1 MSKPIKETIIADYKK
16 RFDDLEGAL
25 LVDIRGI
32 DANTNNNLRKGLD
45 KKNIR
50 VTVIKNTLA
59 MKAFHDTKLQPLCDG
74 LEGPS
79 ALAYGAESVV
89 EVARELVDWAKKI
102 KQLTLKGAVLDG
114 TYYGGAEGVK
124 RLSTFPTREEA
135 QAKVVQLVL
144 SPASNLL
151 RAATSPGS
159 NILGIVKEIQE
170 RLEKGQAIAKVNV

>member
-1 MSKPIKETIIADYKK
+1 MSKPVKEMVIADYRK
-16 RFDDLEGAL
+16 RFDDLDGAL
-25 LVDIRGI
+25 IVDIRGMN
-32 DANTNNNLRKGLD
+32 ANDNNDLRLGLQ
-45 KKNIR
+45 KKQIR

-59 MKAFHDTKLQPLCDG
+59 KKALAGTSLENLTG
-74 LEGPS
+74 ALEGPS

-89 EVARELVDWAKKI
+89 DVARELVEWARKL

-114 TYYGGAEGVK
+114 TYYDGAEGVK

-135 QAKVVQLVL
+135 QAKVVQLFL

-159 NILGIVKEIQE
+159 NILGIIKEIQE
-170 RLEKGQAIAKVNV
+170 RLEKGQAIARA

>member
-1 MSKPIKETIIADYKK
+1 MSKPIKEMIIDDYRK
-16 RFDDLEGAL
+16 RFDDLDGAL
-25 LVDIRGI
+25 VVDIRGV
-32 DANTNNNLRKGLD
+32 DANTNNSLRLGLS
-45 KKNIR
+45 KKKIR
-50 VTVIKNTLA
+50 VTIVKNTLA
-59 MKAFHDTKLQPLCDG
+59 KKAFAGTTLDALSPALD
-74 LEGPS
+74 GPS

-89 EVARELVDWAKKI
+89 DVARELVEWARKV

-114 TYYGGAEGVK
+114 TYYDGVEGVK

-135 QAKVVQLVL
+135 QAKVLQLVL

-170 RLEKGQAIAKVNV
+170 RLEKGQAIAKA

>member
-1 MSKPIKETIIADYKK
+1 MSKPIKEMIVADYKK
-16 RFDDLEGAL
+16 RFDNLDGAL
-25 LVDIRGI
+25 IVDVRGMN
-32 DANTNNNLRKGLD
+32 ANDNNDLRLGLQ
-45 KKNIR
+45 KKQIR
-50 VTVIKNTLA
+50 VTIVKNTLA
-59 MKAFHDTKLQPLCDG
+59 KKAFVGTSLENLTAA

-89 EVARELVDWAKKI
+89 DVARELVEWARKI

-114 TYYGGAEGVK
+114 TYYDGAEGVK
-124 RLSTFPTREEA
+124 RLSSFPTREEA

-159 NILGIVKEIQE
+159 NILGIIKEIQE
-170 RLEKGQAIAKVNV
+170 RLEKGQTIAKA

>member
-1 MSKPIKETIIADYKK
+1 MSKPVKEMLLNEYKD
-16 RFDDLEGAL
+16 RFNDVDGAL
-25 LVDIRGI
+25 VVDIRGI
-32 DANTNNNLRKGLD
+32 TANENNSLRQGLI
-45 KKNIR
+45 KKKIR

-59 MKAFHDTKLQPLCDG
+59 RKAFAGTALDALG
-74 LEGPS
+74 AALEGPS

-89 EVARELVDWAKKI
+89 DVARELIEWARKI

-114 TYYGGAEGVK
+114 TYYPGAEGVK

-135 QAKVVQLVL
+135 QARVVQLVL

-170 RLEKGQAIAKVNV
+170 RLEKGQAIAKA